1 VAPVARLTLVE
12 VTVAGSRASDGVAL
26 MAGVTETPVA
36 SASGSW
42 AVIVGAT
49 LSTVIVRAAER
60 ADVLRAASVAV
71 AV

>member
-1 VAPVARLTLVE
+1 
-12 VTVAGSRASDGVAL
+12 
-26 MAGVTETPVA
+26 
-36 SASGSW
+36 
-42 AVIVGAT
+42 VIVGAT